1 MAKAPTPEAIA
12 AELTVPERVLL
23 FCLAS
28 DTNWVKA
35 GVTHSTAQHLLV
47 RNLVE
52 RDHATDFALTDQGL
66 SVLRLEREHGRRRQT
81 VWARINRAPFGFG
94 AAASCSRG
102 ERAGFALGRCDGAR

>member
-1 MAKAPTPEAIA
+1 MMAKPPTTDTIA

-35 GVTHSTAQHLLV
+35 GVSHSTAQHLLV

-52 RDHATDFALTDQGL
+52 RDHATDFALTDQGR
-66 SVLRLEREHGRRRQT
+66 SVLDALIRK
-81 VWARINRAPFGFG
+81 ARPG
-94 AAASCSRG
+94 
-102 ERAGFALGRCDGAR
+102 